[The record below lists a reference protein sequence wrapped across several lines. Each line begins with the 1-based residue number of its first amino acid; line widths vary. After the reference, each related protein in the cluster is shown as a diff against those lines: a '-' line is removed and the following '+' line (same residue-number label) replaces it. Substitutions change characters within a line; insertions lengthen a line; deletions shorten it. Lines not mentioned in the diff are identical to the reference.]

1 MVKFRYF
8 IVLFLIIFTGCRK
21 ENEPPI
27 VEPGSYYPAYPNS
40 WWKYLVNNSY
50 IQIDSTSDD
59 YIVHSFKV
67 DGDPDRY
74 SDPARVPFLNGEPI
88 YGYYFVEDIYY
99 PSTSYDGI
107 QQLWPILSETVG
119 FTFHREW
126 NDERM
131 GDPEEIVCVKSKTFN
146 GQDSI
151 LILESYWYSWSI
163 PNAILDN
170 PVKLTTP
177 RRCIQITI
185 NSTFSK
191 TKVGQSKS
199 AQTGQFVRRI
209 LLWHSLNKASQ
220 CYPAS

>member
-1 MVKFRYF
+1 MKFKYF
-8 IVLFLIIFTGCRK
+8 ILLFLIIFTGCRK

-27 VEPGSYYPAYPNS
+27 VEPGSYYPVYPNS
-40 WWKYLVNNSY
+40 WWKYLVNDSY

-88 YGYYFVEDIYY
+88 YGYYYVESVYMPTTY
-99 PSTSYDGI
+99 HDGI
-107 QQLWPILSETVG
+107 QELWPILSETVG
-119 FTFHREW
+119 FTFQRGW

-151 LILESYWYSWSI
+151 LILESYWYGWNI
-163 PNAILDN
+163 PNAISNKRYRQFCKNIGLVSEILVDTATCDT
-170 PVKLTTP
+170 L
-177 RRCIQITI
+177 
-185 NSTFSK
+185 SK
-191 TKVGQSKS
+191 KILIDY
-199 AQTGQFVRRI
+199 FVNHP
-209 LLWHSLNKASQ
+209 L
-220 CYPAS
+220 